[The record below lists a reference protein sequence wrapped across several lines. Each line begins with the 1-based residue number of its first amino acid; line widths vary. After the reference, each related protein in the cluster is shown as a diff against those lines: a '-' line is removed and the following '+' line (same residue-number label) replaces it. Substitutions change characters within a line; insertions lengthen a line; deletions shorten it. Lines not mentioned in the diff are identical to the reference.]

1 MFKGAQN
8 ANTTH
13 NFRFKVDNTK
23 LLISINH
30 TLNKAGHYLPKNDE
44 VPVAPNSR
52 HIQPADYTDIL
63 DTVADGV
70 FTVDCNM
77 KITSYNRAAE
87 LLTGVPREKALG
99 QPCHQ
104 VFRTAVC
111 FNACPVREA
120 IDKQLKIVNREIIMH
135 DCAGEMVPVWVTAS
149 VLYDQQGNPIGG
161 VESIRNLSRLY
172 SIIDS
177 VADGLF
183 TVDKEMRITNFNKA
197 AEEITGMSHEEAIGQ
212 PCSTVFRTNC
222 CEGGCPLREAIDTRQ
237 AIERDVEITDR
248 NGRKKMLAV
257 KAATLFDCTGAAV
270 GGVET
275 LRDMTPML
283 AIKEE
288 VRQKYSFRRLVSRNA
303 AMRGLFDIMEDIAVS
318 DATVL
323 LHGESGTG
331 KELFAH
337 AIHDLSRR
345 ANKPMITVN
354 CGALPETLLESEIF
368 GVRRGAFTGATE
380 NRPGRLELCQ
390 GGTFFLDEV
399 GDLPLPLQVKLLRV
413 LENHEFQ
420 PLGAQHPVKADVRFI
435 TATHRNLEEMVA
447 NGTFRQDLYFRI
459 NIVTLNIPPLRDRR
473 DDIPLL
479 VDMAIE
485 RFNLSYNRHI
495 RSVSPEVMKMLLQH
509 PFPGNVRELLNLIEQ
524 AVIICHNQQIG
535 FEHLPASFTQSLAQP
550 ESSPFSPLHPN
561 RHMPSPEQLHDL
573 LQQHQGNRNAVAQAL
588 GIERT
593 TLWRWMKRY
602 GMVETHLN

>member
-1 MFKGAQN
+1 MA
-8 ANTTH
+8 T
-13 NFRFKVDNTK
+13 DN
-23 LLISINH
+23 LHS
-30 TLNKAGHYLPKNDE
+30 
-44 VPVAPNSR
+44 
-52 HIQPADYTDIL
+52 QPPDYTNIL
-63 DTVADGV
+63 DTVADGL

-87 LLTGVPREKALG
+87 LLTGVPREQALG
-99 QPCHQ
+99 RPCHQ

-111 FNACPVREA
+111 FNACPIREA
-120 IDKQLKIVNREIIMH
+120 MDKQLKIVNREIIMH
-135 DCAGEMVPVWVTAS
+135 DAAGDMVRVWVTAS
-149 VLYDQQGNPIGG
+149 VLYDQQGNSIGG

-183 TVDKEMRITNFNKA
+183 TVDQNMRITNFNKA
-197 AEEITGMSHEEAIGQ
+197 AEEITGVPHEEAIGQ
-212 PCSTVFRTNC
+212 PCSSIFRADC
-222 CEGGCPLREAIDTRQ
+222 CTGACPLREAMETRQ
-237 AIERDVEITDR
+237 PIERDVEITDR
-248 NGRKKMLAV
+248 DSRKKMLAV

-275 LRDMTPML
+275 LRDLTPML

-288 VRQKYSFRRLVSRNA
+288 IRHKYSFRRLVSRNA
-303 AMRGLFDIMEDIAVS
+303 AMQGLFDIMEDIAVS

-337 AIHDLSRR
+337 AIHDISRR
-345 ANKPMITVN
+345 ASKPMVTVN

-368 GVRRGAFTGATE
+368 GVRKGAFTGATE

-459 NIVTLNIPPLRDRR
+459 NIVTLNIPPLRERR
-473 DDIPLL
+473 DDIPML

-495 RSVSPEVMKMLLQH
+495 RSVSAEVMKMLLHH

-524 AVIICHNQQIG
+524 AVIICHSHQIG
-535 FEHLPASFTQSLAQP
+535 LEHLPSSFTQSFTLSEP
-550 ESSPFSPLHPN
+550 LSPSSLHHN
-561 RHMPSPEQLHDL
+561 RHMPSPELLTNL
-573 LQQHQGNRNAVAQAL
+573 LQQHHGNRSEVAHKL
-588 GIERT
+588 GIDRT
-593 TLWRWMKRY
+593 TLWRWMKRC
-602 GMVETHLN
+602 GLTVNSSN